1 MLGRLMAVASLVLA
15 LALIAAGCGDDDDE
29 TTTAATTTPTTTTAG
44 ATGATGATGEPLSHE
59 EFVAQAD
66 AICEAGDEEIDSQ
79 AQEFFPEGGSPG
91 TAEEE
96 AFVSEVLVPNI
107 QEQIDGIRALTP
119 PEGDEDE
126 VAAIL
131 DAAQDAI
138 DQLEDDPSAITGA
151 GSGPDPFA
159 EANQLARDYGLKVCG
174 QG

>member
-1 MLGRLMAVASLVLA
+1 MPLA
-15 LALIAAGCGDDDDE
+15 LALAAGLIAAGCGDDDDE
-29 TTTAATTTPTTTTAG
+29 TTTTTTSSATTTAG
-44 ATGATGATGEPLSHE
+44 ATGATGATGEPLSKE
-59 EFVAQAD
+59 EFIAEAD
-66 AICEAGDEEIDSQ
+66 AICKAGDREIDSQ

-96 AFVSEVLVPNI
+96 AFVTEVLVPGV
-107 QEQIDGIRALTP
+107 QEELDGIGALTP

-131 DAAQDAI
+131 DAAQEAI
-138 DQLEDDPSAITGA
+138 DQLEEDPSALTGA

-159 EANQLARDYGLKVCG
+159 EANQLATDYGLKVCG